1 MMTRVCLLSYNLR
14 IVKGISLC
22 LLLVCGCFSTAQVL
36 QPLGNGVPG
45 KVVASYASGND
56 YLALYEDE
64 SSSLDLD
71 YSLAKWNGLYWEYLA
86 GLNTPTEVQSS
97 GGTYNFNSIAIYKD
111 EIYVG
116 AYINNATDL
125 PSSVNHLYKWN
136 GVNWINVPDAVS
148 STNYG
153 IYDMTVWDGKLIVA
167 GKFLDTLS
175 SSFEVDN
182 IAAYDGTDWV
192 QLGSNNNAQGTDG
205 IIKSLFPAGNRL
217 YVAGAFNTFGGTVT
231 GNIAFYTDNNGN
243 WGGIGSPF
251 SNEVVDLAQVGNTL
265 WAMDESAVTGNRS
278 IRSFKNSKWAEPLSF
293 LPYNLAIPKTIAGGL
308 DELYIGGDFD
318 LVSNI
323 HNITIYKDGDYSLT
337 KNRIEGSFELDQ
349 NGQDA
354 YIWGD
359 FKEKSTDISF
369 FSPIVS
375 KAGNGSG
382 TIYYDANNN
391 CVRDLG
397 EQVLPDVTLLFTDVN
412 GEQKFVYSN
421 EDGIYSATLTPG
433 VHSLNIAA
441 GKNWSKLCP
450 ASSYIGIQA
459 GEYSLSDIGLNIQPN
474 LTDASLKARVS
485 TINKITAGDRTHV
498 SVRVY
503 NSGSKTINGS
513 VVEITHDS
521 KLSNFSSEPQAS
533 NYAGNKAT
541 YTILDLKP
549 RQSMLIDAYLN
560 IPLDATETSTYPVS
574 VSMGSLLNESDADLE
589 DNRDEVEAGPMDGN
603 EGKVFKSAITG
614 DTSSMTDDI
623 IGYNIQCVNATGGL
637 VKRVVFIDTLDA
649 DYKLM
654 DANLTYFSHPHVK
667 RWSVGRV
674 LVVEIPDANLADREA
689 IPSKSTASIEFEL
702 VLSKNS
708 KGKVLMPHGTVL
720 TNRATVDFD
729 NKNFVYTSNMT
740 RVLVHDENTAQRIVR
755 SLEVKVYP
763 NPSSGMVYLESNS
776 GQDLGMLEVYRLNG
790 QKVFTQEANTSR
802 TSMDLSHLPGTSYLL
817 KSNLGTQIIQLK
829 H

>member
-1 MMTRVCLLSYNLR
+1 MMTRVFILSNNLR
-14 IVKGISLC
+14 LVKGISLC
-22 LLLVCGCFSTAQVL
+22 LLLACEYFLTAQVL

-45 KVVASYASGND
+45 KVVASYASGSD

-86 GLNTPTEVQSS
+86 GLSTPSEVQSS

-116 AYINNATDL
+116 AYISNSTDL
-125 PSSVNHLYKWN
+125 TSSVNHLYKWN
-136 GVNWINVPDAVS
+136 GSSWISVTGAVS

-153 IYDMTVWDGKLIVA
+153 IYSMTVWDDKLIVA
-167 GKFLDTLS
+167 GKFLDTFS
-175 SSFEVDN
+175 NFEVDN
-182 IAAYDGTDWV
+182 IAAYNGTDWI
-192 QLGSNNNAQGTDG
+192 QLGSNNNNQGTDG
-205 IIKSLFPAGNRL
+205 IIKSIFPAGNRL
-217 YVAGAFNTFGGTVT
+217 YIAGAFNTFGGTAT
-231 GNIAFYTDNNGN
+231 GNIAFYTDNTGN

-251 SNEVVDLAQVGNTL
+251 SNEVVDLALVGNTL
-265 WAMDESAVTGNRS
+265 WAMDESSITGKRT
-278 IRSFKNSKWAEPLSF
+278 IRSFENSKWAEPLSF
-293 LPYNLAIPKTIAGGL
+293 FPYNLAVPKTIAGGR

-337 KNRIEGSFELDQ
+337 KNRIEGSFDLDQ

-359 FKEKSTDISF
+359 FKEKTTDISF

-375 KAGNGSG
+375 KAGNGAG
-382 TIYYDANNN
+382 IIYHDANNN
-391 CVRDLG
+391 CVRDPG
-397 EQVLPDVTLLFTDVN
+397 EQVLPNVTLLFTDVN

-421 EDGIYSATLTPG
+421 EDGMYSATLTPG

-474 LTDASLKARVS
+474 LTDASLKARIS

-521 KLSNFSSEPQAS
+521 KLSDFSSEPQAS
-533 NYAGNKAT
+533 NYVGNKAT

-549 RQSMLIDAYLN
+549 RQSMLINAYLN
-560 IPLDATETSTYPVS
+560 IPSDAQETSTYPVS
-574 VSMGSLLNESDADLE
+574 VSMGSLLNQSDADLE
-589 DNRDEVEAGPMDGN
+589 DNADEVEAGPMNGS
-603 EGKVFKSAITG
+603 EGKVFKTAITG
-614 DTSSMTDDI
+614 DTSSITDDI

-689 IPSKSTASIEFEL
+689 IPSKSSASIEFEL
-702 VLSKNS
+702 VLSKNN
-708 KGKVLMPHGTVL
+708 KGTVLMPHGTVL

-740 RVLVHDENTAQRIVR
+740 RVVVHDENTAQRT
-755 SLEVKVYP
+755 LKPLQVKVYP
-763 NPSSGMVYLESNS
+763 NPSSGVVYFESIS
-776 GQDLGMLEVYRLNG
+776 GQHLGTLDVYQLNG
-790 QKVFTQEANTSR
+790 QKVFSQEANTDHA
-802 TSMDLSHLPGTSYLL
+802 SMDLSHLPGTSYLL
-817 KSNLGTQIIQLK
+817 KSNLGSQIIQIK